1 VSRPLAGT
9 AQAGLAAYSLLS
21 VVVLL
26 LISGCIA
33 APSGPSGQR
42 NADPGGYIGG
52 SSLPEPYSMPEITLT
67 DTSGRP
73 YNLAT
78 TPSKPVTLLFFGYT
92 HCPDTCVAVLSDV
105 ALALQRLPAA
115 DRDQLQMIFVT
126 TDPARD
132 NEKRIRRY
140 LDRFNP
146 SFVGLTGSLSMIKRA
161 ATQVG
166 VDIEGMKKLPS
177 GGYEVG
183 HSAQVIGFSRDSGV
197 VLWTPGTPIAALKHD
212 IGLLVERSR

>member
-1 VSRPLAGT
+1 VSRPLPFSM
-9 AQAGLAAYSLLS
+9 AARSLLA

-33 APSGPSGQR
+33 APSGPTGQR
-42 NADPGGYIGG
+42 NADPAGYTGG
-52 SSLPEPYSMPEITLT
+52 SSLPEPYSMPEMSLT

-92 HCPDTCVAVLSDV
+92 HCPDVCITVLSDV
-105 ALALQRLPAA
+105 ALAMKRLAPA
-115 DRDQLQMIFVT
+115 DRDQIQFIFVT

-132 NEKRIRRY
+132 TERAIRRY
-140 LDRFNP
+140 LDRFDP
-146 SFVGLTGSLSMIKRA
+146 SFVGLTGPLPTIKRA

-166 VDIEGMKKLPS
+166 VDIEGMEKLPS

-212 IGLLVERSR
+212 FALLVERSR

>member
-1 VSRPLAGT
+1 MSI
-9 AQAGLAAYSLLS
+9 AACSLMA
-21 VVVLL
+21 VIVL

-33 APSGPSGQR
+33 APSGPTGQR
-42 NADPGGYIGG
+42 NADPAGYTGG
-52 SSLPEPYSMPEITLT
+52 SSLPEPYSMPEISLT

-92 HCPDTCVAVLSDV
+92 NCPDVCITVLSDV
-105 ALALQRLPAA
+105 ALTLQRLAPA
-115 DRDQLQMIFVT
+115 DRDQIQFIFIT

-132 NEKRIRRY
+132 KEKQIRRY
-140 LDRFNP
+140 LDRFNS
-146 SFVGLTGSLSMIKRA
+146 SFVGLTGPLPMIKRA

-166 VDIEGMKKLPS
+166 VDIQGMKKLPS

-183 HSAQVIGFSRDSGV
+183 HSAQVIGFSRNSGL

-212 IGLLVERSR
+212 FALLVERSG